1 MDGGHRA
8 VHIGVVDGGNG
19 VALGARDEV
28 VLNNADAAHVPDVAI
43 LRRLQR
49 HVLGAH
55 LHSTQALPSALLRNG
70 LPSSM
75 LKAEPGP
82 ALYVLLRH
90 SNSRAAQ
97 AFRMKQCA
105 IVVHPHQIGIC
116 MGNITKEE
124 GSLIQDALQF
134 HCL

>member
-90 SNSRAAQ
+90 SNSN
-97 AFRMKQCA
+97 CT
-105 IVVHPHQIGIC
+105 GIPDEA
-116 MGNITKEE
+116 MRDSGAPTSDWDLH
-124 GSLIQDALQF
+124 G
-134 HCL
+134 